1 MGPYERLKEMPCAAG
16 ELLIMWI
23 GQAGFVMKNSEGKI
37 LAVDVYLSDLAMKQ
51 DGNKRMMPAIV
62 TPEELKTNLIL
73 ASHSHTDHLDLES
86 LPVMLEEQTKLYC
99 SEKSYELCMADGLPE
114 EKITAVKAGDV
125 YETDGYQV
133 EAVFADHGDTS
144 PDAVG
149 FLIRS
154 EDIQVYFT
162 GDTSYQCD
170 RMKPVAEKGVD
181 VLLVPINGEYGNM
194 NENDAAMLMAQM
206 NAGLTVPCHFWT
218 FIRHEGNPYKF
229 LMAAK
234 MTAPENEAYV
244 MAPREIIRYRK
255 DGSWKAV

>member
-1 MGPYERLKEMPCAAG
+1 MKSFERLQKMPCEAG

-23 GQAGFVMKNSEGKI
+23 GQAGFVMKNSESKI

-62 TPEELKTNLIL
+62 TAEELQTNLIL
-73 ASHSHTDHLDLES
+73 ASHSHTDHLDLDS
-86 LPVMLEEQTKLYC
+86 LPVMMKEETKLYC
-99 SEKSYELCMADGLPE
+99 SEKSYELCIEKGLPE
-114 EKITAVKAGDV
+114 GKITAVKEGDV
-125 YETDGYQV
+125 FITDGYEV

-149 FLIRS
+149 FLIKS
-154 EDIQVYFT
+154 EGIQVYFT
-162 GDTSYQCD
+162 GDTSYQFE
-170 RMKPVAEKGVD
+170 RMKPTAEKGAD

-206 NAGLTVPCHFWT
+206 NVKLTIPCHFWT

-234 MTAPENEAYV
+234 MTAPGNEAYV
-244 MAPREIIRYRK
+244 MAPGEIIRYEK
-255 DGSWKAV
+255 DGSWETV